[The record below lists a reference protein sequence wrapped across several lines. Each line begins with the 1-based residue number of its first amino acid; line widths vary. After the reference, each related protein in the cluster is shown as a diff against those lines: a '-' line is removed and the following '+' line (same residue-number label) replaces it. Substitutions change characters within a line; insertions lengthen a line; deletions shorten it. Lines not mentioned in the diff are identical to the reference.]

1 MKTENL
7 PQAGQEAQIDKK
19 IHFIW
24 VGHIMPQKN
33 IQVVSEWAEKNP
45 GYETIIWVDKKIA
58 PAKELDSFYSR
69 HEIQRHHG
77 KRY

>member
-1 MKTENL
+1 MYKIYSYLSWRIDMKTENL

-45 GYETIIWVDKKIA
+45 GYETII
-58 PAKELDSFYSR
+58 
-69 HEIQRHHG
+69 
-77 KRY
+77 

>member
-45 GYETIIWVDKKIA
+45 GYETIIWVDKK
-58 PAKELDSFYSR
+58 
-69 HEIQRHHG
+69 
-77 KRY
+77 